1 MGSEKNHRFFINP
14 TGRART
20 LKQFTT
26 MATKKVTS
34 KREINNVLDNLVE
47 VERSPRYADC
57 AKEYTYTSG
66 TFRCTIDTYGTT
78 LEEQKK
84 MLIHRASC
92 LDRYSII
99 TPAEL
104 NRRSNRLQRAMAF
117 IGEHRELIPLL
128 RYCHHLTS
136 GGRRIGFAKM
146 VELYTRTA
154 TLPDMV
160 YYQDRDYHIK
170 GVGYRCS
177 SGITHISELIEQVPY
192 IPKAWRCA

>member
-1 MGSEKNHRFFINP
+1 
-14 TGRART
+14 
-20 LKQFTT
+20 

-47 VERSPRYADC
+47 VERSARYADC
-57 AKEYTYTSG
+57 PKEYTYASG

-78 LEEQKK
+78 IEEQKK

-117 IGEHRELIPLL
+117 IGEHREMIPFLHFYEIRKDAKGYTAIL
-128 RYCHHLTS
+128 NEWRRQGGTVSPIMETLTT
-136 GGRRIGFAKM
+136 GRPIN
-146 VELYTRTA
+146 
-154 TLPDMV
+154 
-160 YYQDRDYHIK
+160 
-170 GVGYRCS
+170 
-177 SGITHISELIEQVPY
+177 VPY
-192 IPKAWRCA
+192 ISDLVAQLPYLPKAWRCA

>member
-1 MGSEKNHRFFINP
+1 
-14 TGRART
+14 
-20 LKQFTT
+20 

-47 VERSPRYADC
+47 VERSARYADC

-78 LEEQKK
+78 LEEQKE
-84 MLIHRASC
+84 LLRHRANC

-117 IGEHRELIPLL
+117 IGEHREMILFLHFYESRKEAKGYTAILNEWRRRGGTVSPIMET
-128 RYCHHLTS
+128 LTT
-136 GGRRIGFAKM
+136 GRPIN
-146 VELYTRTA
+146 VPY
-154 TLPDMV
+154 
-160 YYQDRDYHIK
+160 
-170 GVGYRCS
+170 
-177 SGITHISELIEQVPY
+177 ISDLVAQLPY

>member
-1 MGSEKNHRFFINP
+1 
-14 TGRART
+14 
-20 LKQFTT
+20 

-47 VERSPRYADC
+47 VERSASYADC
-57 AKEYTYTSG
+57 PKEYTYTSG

-117 IGEHRELIPLL
+117 IGEHREIIPFL
-128 RYCHHLTS
+128 
-136 GGRRIGFAKM
+136 A
-146 VELYTRTA
+146 
-154 TLPDMV
+154 
-160 YYQDRDYHIK
+160 YYQERRKSKGFTAIYNDWKRKGGAPSPIMDGWANYGRSIK
-170 GVGYRCS
+170 QP
-177 SGITHISELIEQVPY
+177 ELGDLVAQLPY

>member
-1 MGSEKNHRFFINP
+1 
-14 TGRART
+14 
-20 LKQFTT
+20 

-47 VERSPRYADC
+47 VERSARYADC

-78 LEEQKK
+78 IEEQKK

-117 IGEHRELIPLL
+117 IGEHRELVPFLHFYESRKDAKGYTAILNEWRRQGGTVSPIMET
-128 RYCHHLTS
+128 LTN
-136 GGRRIGFAKM
+136 GRPIN
-146 VELYTRTA
+146 
-154 TLPDMV
+154 
-160 YYQDRDYHIK
+160 
-170 GVGYRCS
+170 
-177 SGITHISELIEQVPY
+177 VPY
-192 IPKAWRCA
+192 ISDLVAQLPYLPKAWRCA

>member
-1 MGSEKNHRFFINP
+1 MAK
-14 TGRART
+14 
-20 LKQFTT
+20 
-26 MATKKVTS
+26 ATKT
-34 KREINNVLDNLVE
+34 KRENLKKQMETIIETAQYTDTRSWRGDTRE
-47 VERSPRYADC
+47 V
-57 AKEYTYTSG
+57 YTMHHSG
-66 TFRCTIDTYGTT
+66 TFTAEYEIRPTGWTRAEMEEELRRRARRIDNRRVINA
-78 LEEQKK
+78 QK
-84 MLIHRASC
+84 
-92 LDRYSII
+92 LD
-99 TPAEL
+99 L
-104 NRRSNRLQRAMAF
+104 RSNRLQRAMAF

-128 RYCHHLTS
+128 RYCHLLTS

-192 IPKAWRCA
+192 LPKAWRCA

>member
-1 MGSEKNHRFFINP
+1 
-14 TGRART
+14 
-20 LKQFTT
+20 

-47 VERSPRYADC
+47 VERSSSYADC
-57 AKEYTYTSG
+57 PKEYTYTSG

-117 IGEHRELIPLL
+117 IGEHREIIPFL
-128 RYCHHLTS
+128 
-136 GGRRIGFAKM
+136 A
-146 VELYTRTA
+146 
-154 TLPDMV
+154 
-160 YYQDRDYHIK
+160 YYQERRKSKGFTAIYNDWKRKGGAPSPIMDGWANYGRSIK
-170 GVGYRCS
+170 QP
-177 SGITHISELIEQVPY
+177 ELGDLVAQLPY
-192 IPKAWRCA
+192 IPRAWRCA

>member
-1 MGSEKNHRFFINP
+1 
-14 TGRART
+14 
-20 LKQFTT
+20 

-47 VERSPRYADC
+47 VERSARYADC

-78 LEEQKK
+78 LEEQKE
-84 MLIHRASC
+84 LLRHRANC

-117 IGEHRELIPLL
+117 IGEHREMIPFLHFYESRKEAKGYTAIL
-128 RYCHHLTS
+128 NEWRRRGGTVSPIMETLTT
-136 GGRRIGFAKM
+136 GRPIN
-146 VELYTRTA
+146 VPY
-154 TLPDMV
+154 
-160 YYQDRDYHIK
+160 
-170 GVGYRCS
+170 
-177 SGITHISELIEQVPY
+177 ISDLVAQLPY

>member
-1 MGSEKNHRFFINP
+1 
-14 TGRART
+14 
-20 LKQFTT
+20 

-47 VERSPRYADC
+47 VERSARYADC
-57 AKEYTYTSG
+57 PKEYTYTSG

-78 LEEQKK
+78 IEEQKK

-117 IGEHRELIPLL
+117 IGEHRELVPFLHFYESRKDAKGYTAILNEWRRQGGTVSPIMET
-128 RYCHHLTS
+128 LTT
-136 GGRRIGFAKM
+136 GRPIN
-146 VELYTRTA
+146 
-154 TLPDMV
+154 
-160 YYQDRDYHIK
+160 
-170 GVGYRCS
+170 
-177 SGITHISELIEQVPY
+177 VPY
-192 IPKAWRCA
+192 ISDLVAQLPYLPKAWRCA